1 MRARDA
7 GAVAAVDSL
16 HLVAAVFP
24 DWAGARAAR
33 QELCELLDVEDDD
46 LAVGP
51 AGGDAGGR
59 GLALLAGRFRV
70 ERLAEIEAVFA
81 GHDGTVLVD
90 IPATRAGHVTTADIR
105 PASADIRPA
114 PADA

>member
-1 MRARDA
+1 MTT
-7 GAVAAVDSL
+7 VDTL

-33 QELCELLDVEDDD
+33 RELFELLDVEDDD
-46 LAVGP
+46 VAVGP

-70 ERLAEIEAVFA
+70 ERLPEITAVVAEHA
-81 GHDGTVLVD
+81 GTVLVD
-90 IPATRAGHVTTADIR
+90 IPETRAHPGV
-105 PASADIRPA
+105 PASRVV
-114 PADA
+114 

>member
-1 MRARDA
+1 MTT
-7 GAVAAVDSL
+7 VESL

-33 QELCELLDVEDDD
+33 RELFELLDVEDDD

-70 ERLAEIEAVFA
+70 ERLPEITAVVTE
-81 GHDGTVLVD
+81 HDGIVPRDLPR
-90 IPATRAGHVTTADIR
+90 IREPPGHSIR
-105 PASADIRPA
+105 SLGILSLPPA
-114 PADA
+114 PPGL

>member
-1 MRARDA
+1 MLVRMTT
-7 GAVAAVDSL
+7 VESL

-33 QELCELLDVEDDD
+33 RELFELLDVEDDD

-70 ERLAEIEAVFA
+70 DRMPEIAAVVAEHE
-81 GHDGTVLVD
+81 GTVLVD
-90 IPATRAGHVTTADIR
+90 IPENRSH
-105 PASADIRPA
+105 P
-114 PADA
+114 

>member
-1 MRARDA
+1 VRDFPLTNTSAADA
-7 GAVAAVDSL
+7 GRVATVETL

-33 QELCELLDVEDDD
+33 RELFELLDVEDDD

-59 GLALLAGRFRV
+59 GPALLAGRFKV
-70 ERLAEIEAVFA
+70 ERLPEITAVVVDHA
-81 GHDGTVLVD
+81 GTVLVD
-90 IPATRAGHVTTADIR
+90 IPESRAG
-105 PASADIRPA
+105 
-114 PADA
+114 